1 MKNKL
6 LLLALTLTFSSCG
19 IFKTTNASVSSTIE
33 EFVKE
38 TKEVNA
44 TDKFIGK
51 YDITVFGLPDVGEMQ
66 LTMNVTKDVTKDVD
80 ELKTEIEEGEQESGF
95 DVLKTEIEEDILY
108 IDIYV
113 DSYGVNVSFEIYVD
127 GNSVTGYLADMF
139 ELEGTITKY
148 EKLR

>member
-19 IFKTTNASVSSTIE
+19 IFITTNASVSSNIE
-33 EFVKE
+33 VEE

-51 YDITVFGLPDVGEMQ
+51 YDITVFGLPDVGEME
-66 LTMNVTKDVTKDVD
+66 LIMNVTKDVD

-108 IDIYV
+108 VDVYV
-113 DSYGVNVSFEIYVD
+113 DGYGINVSFEIYVD
-127 GNSVTGYLADMF
+127 GNTVTGYLADMF

-148 EKLR
+148 VKLK

>member
-19 IFKTTNASVSSTIE
+19 IFITTNASVSSTIE

-66 LTMNVTKDVTKDVD
+66 LTMNVTKDVD

-139 ELEGTITKY
+139 ELEGTITKS